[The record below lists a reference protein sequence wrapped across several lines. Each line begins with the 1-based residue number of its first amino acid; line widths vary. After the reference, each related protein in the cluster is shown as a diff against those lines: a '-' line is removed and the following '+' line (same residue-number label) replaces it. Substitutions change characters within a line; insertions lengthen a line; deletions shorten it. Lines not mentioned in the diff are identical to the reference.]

1 MVAQYDNL
9 WELYDKLA
17 ENLKV
22 RSNAKTR
29 TEKIQ
34 EKVSLKMEL
43 ARIYNRIQVLSR
55 VIDAFDTNISLSE
68 YVVQNLSTYSTEYLE
83 KINQGLSIVLENQ
96 YKKLDTLSKKEVLL
110 QEFSTERRKGN
121 GKYELGLAAVVG
133 GVGSVCC
140 VGIPFVNIMDLPF
153 SLTNLLLPIV
163 VSACVGAVGASNLQK
178 KMVNEK
184 IEAFINLNSELGIDA
199 LPLEKD
205 NNTKDEERE
214 IEKSIDAQVHR
225 LMVIL
230 MNQKEVQ
237 RLIEVSNE
245 QNTQEKNI
253 EQSLNYTDEYRRT
266 SDFETIICNSGRWAG
281 YEDIPS
287 NYPSKI
293 LVEGSCRTERDDTM
307 EMGVLYRHLEDDED
321 EISQEQSGPVKKLI
335 PPKRY

>member
-1 MVAQYDNL
+1 MFAFFRILCYYIQSAKGKVATRVYKGGNNGTQIYPQAR

-22 RSNAKTR
+22 KSNAKTR
-29 TEKIQ
+29 TERIQ
-34 EKVSLKMEL
+34 EKVSSKIEL

-121 GKYELGLAAVVG
+121 GKYELGLAAAVG
-133 GVGSVCC
+133 GVGSVWC

-163 VSACVGAVGASNLQK
+163 VSAGVGAVGASILQK

-184 IEAFINLNSELGIDA
+184 IEAFINLNSEFSWL
-199 LPLEKD
+199 
-205 NNTKDEERE
+205 
-214 IEKSIDAQVHR
+214 
-225 LMVIL
+225 
-230 MNQKEVQ
+230 
-237 RLIEVSNE
+237 
-245 QNTQEKNI
+245 
-253 EQSLNYTDEYRRT
+253 
-266 SDFETIICNSGRWAG
+266 
-281 YEDIPS
+281 
-287 NYPSKI
+287 
-293 LVEGSCRTERDDTM
+293 
-307 EMGVLYRHLEDDED
+307 
-321 EISQEQSGPVKKLI
+321 
-335 PPKRY
+335 